1 MKKVA
6 VMGLVDWE
14 NYGEQFLAKSV
25 VYLVGEKY
33 NTKPVDFEP
42 SNNRIG
48 YLVYWMMIALTRIC
62 PFKKKPYVLMLF
74 GVRVLTQKYFTRELK
89 ECDAVI
95 FACGSYKY
103 RTQKL
108 WAYYSI
114 AIETAQKLNIPVMFD
129 AMNIQDFDENDWRC
143 RCLKEHTNYSC
154 VKMFTT
160 RDGEPGKKKLQT
172 CYLDNSDIEVFS
184 VGDPAFWI
192 PECYGVK
199 KAKEAG
205 IIGIN
210 LIRGRIFADYGYAT
224 TEAQLVD
231 LYCNMIRKF
240 EECGVEWEFFTNGME
255 ADYLFGKNVL
265 KKCNMNEGKIRVPQS
280 DRELVEMIAGYRGII
295 GARLHACICAYSLDV
310 PLAGYIWDEKLLR
323 FAEIAGLRNVF
334 LEEKE
339 LTSDNI
345 YEKLQLALKSSYNKE
360 LRDSWKLK
368 TRDSIQRFLT
378 SLKDQQ

>member
-33 NTKPVDFEP
+33 DTKPINFEP
-42 SNNRIG
+42 PKNKIG
-48 YLVYWMMIALTRIC
+48 YLVYWMMVALTRIC
-62 PFKKKPYVLMLF
+62 PFKKKPYALTLF
-74 GVRVLTQKYFTRELK
+74 GVRILTQKYFTRELK

-114 AIETAQKLNIPVMFD
+114 AIETAQKLHIPVMFD
-129 AMNIQDFDENDWRC
+129 AMNIQDFDEKDWRC
-143 RCLKEHTNYSC
+143 CCLKAHTNYPC

-160 RDGEPGKKKLQT
+160 RDGESGKKKLEN
-172 CYLDNSDIEVFS
+172 CYLDRPGIEVLS

-192 PECYGVK
+192 PECYGVEK
-199 KAKEAG
+199 VQKADV
-205 IIGIN
+205 IGIN
-210 LIRGRIFADYGYAT
+210 LIRGRIFSDYGYAT
-224 TEAQLVD
+224 TEPQLID
-231 LYCNMIRKF
+231 LYCDIIHKF
-240 EECGVEWEFFTNGME
+240 EKCGVEWELFTNGME

-265 KKCNMNEGKIRVPQS
+265 KKCNLNEVNIRIPGSAQ
-280 DRELVEMIAGYRGII
+280 ELVEMIAGYRGIV

-310 PLAGYIWDEKLLR
+310 PLVGYIWDEKLLR
-323 FAEIAGLRNVF
+323 FAEIAGIRDVF
-334 LEEKE
+334 LEENE
-339 LTSDNI
+339 LTGDHI
-345 YEKLQLALKSSYNKE
+345 YEKLQIALKSRYNRE
-360 LRDSWKLK
+360 LRESWKLK
-368 TRDSIQRFLT
+368 TRDSIQQFLT
-378 SLKDQQ
+378 ALKEQ